1 MRARI
6 RVVRKRMGDL
16 RSLGDKEL
24 LARLPMLCANERK
37 ATAEVIVYLAEVDRR
52 RLYLEAACSSLYSFC
67 IERLGYSE
75 EAALKRTRVARL
87 VLRLPEL
94 LGELTGGAIHL
105 TGLFLLAKHLTEDN
119 VAGLL
124 GEARGKTR
132 REIEQVLARRFPK
145 SDVLPLVVPL
155 GVGGVAAFGMG
166 DGVACLGTG
175 ALLGCCRSD
184 DGGTCPGTGGV
195 GARCGTGALVGCR
208 QTGEGATCPG
218 TGAVGAGWGTGEIVG
233 CCRSDDGAAC
243 PGTDEMAGWSGS
255 DDGAT
260 CPGTGEMVGCSGSGD
275 GAACPG
281 TGAPGGLAA
290 HAGARV
296 EALSG
301 RSYRVE
307 FTAGAELYAKLER
320 AQALLSH
327 AVAPGALAEIFERA
341 LDALVEAQTKRRDG
355 AASAKPRKRRSLKVH
370 SRHVPVEVARAIWKR
385 DGERCTF
392 VDAAGR
398 RCGETRF
405 LTLEHRDPF
414 ARGGTPSVENLCVLC
429 EPHNQQAARR
439 AFGAEF
445 VWRKQR
451 ARASRAR

>member
-6 RVVRKRMGDL
+6 RVVRKGMGDL

-67 IERLGYSE
+67 VERLGYSE

-87 VLRLPEL
+87 VLRLPEV
-94 LGELTGGAIHL
+94 LGELRGGRIHL

-124 GEARGKTR
+124 GEARGRTR
-132 REIEQVLARRFPK
+132 REIEQLLARRFPK
-145 SDVLPLVVPL
+145 SDALPLVVPL
-155 GVGGVAAFGMG
+155 GVGGAAVGGSG

-175 ALLGCCRSD
+175 AMVGCCRSG
-184 DGGTCPGTGGV
+184 DGATCHE
-195 GARCGTGALVGCR
+195 TGAMVGCS
-208 QTGEGATCPG
+208 GSDDGATCPG
-218 TGAVGAGWGTGEIVG
+218 TGEMVG
-233 CCRSDDGAAC
+233 C
-243 PGTDEMAGWSGS
+243 SGS
-255 DDGAT
+255 GDGAT

-281 TGAPGGLAA
+281 TGAPRGLAA

-301 RSYRVE
+301 QSYRVE
-307 FTAGAELYAKLER
+307 FTASAELYAKLER

-327 AVAPGALAEIFERA
+327 AVAPGELAEIFERA
-341 LDALVEAQTKRRDG
+341 LDALVEAQTKRRNG
-355 AASAKPRKRRSLKVH
+355 AASAKPRKRRSLKAK
-370 SRHVPVEVARAIWKR
+370 SRHVPVEVARAVWKR

-398 RCGETRF
+398 RCGETLF

-414 ARGGTPSVENLCVLC
+414 ARGGAPSVENLCVLC

-439 AFGAEF
+439 EFGAEF
-445 VWRKQR
+445 VLRKQR